1 MVESALQEEAEAEVV
16 VAEVAVPVAIRTE
29 VMERVVVPEDAVVPV
44 ALVELVV
51 VGHSQSMLHLVM
63 QPRLLGRW

>member
-1 MVESALQEEAEAEVV
+1 VVESALQEEVEAEVA

-29 VMERVVVPEDAVVPV
+29 VMERVVVPEDAVVLV

-51 VGHSQSMLHLVM
+51 VGHSQSMLHQVM